1 MTEYKDFFTNVW
13 GELKGQV
20 DIARLNSDGELK
32 NHRFFAWPEQ
42 AEDIYAYVEKYQ
54 DEDVYFTPVL
64 FRAPKRQRVVA
75 GQAQVVYGDAD
86 TFDLDNIL
94 LEPSIIVH
102 TSDGKT
108 HLYWLLSDVQDAQ
121 LCETLSHSVSVAHP
135 KKETGFDDGWSCT
148 KLLRVPGTRNRK
160 YSGEADKGYEVHAEY
175 TGCVY
180 TEEEFSAVYPLVPEY
195 TFEFA
200 PFPEKELMNY
210 AEALGSIKGSLEL
223 ENLLN
228 TPAYEKNGS
237 GSEALYKL
245 YCELF
250 RLGATDEATYV
261 IVERSALNKWKR
273 DGHRNPGEL
282 LWADIQRARAKE
294 STVIEGDEEEYD
306 EDTTI
311 TVAPRPKPKGY
322 DFLTPFEKENLDRT
336 FVDEYLTWAKTKTDA
351 AEQYHI
357 AGAFTILA
365 CVFADFGHAAPK
377 WGDLQLN
384 LWFMVLGSTTL
395 SRKSTTKSL
404 MMKCIEALEAED
416 YNYDLGSKFTAEGL
430 DEALRAGANRSAL
443 LHMDEIQGFMR
454 TVDTKAY
461 MAGIKPELTEVYDG
475 KVTGKLRASGED
487 KDKKRK
493 GARVALNLFTMGIK
507 DQLADYL
514 SIEDFQSGFLTRFVY
529 VIAEAPQRTAES
541 DYVPQ
546 QNSMERNATD
556 PTYNGMIAKLREMR
570 ETWESWSDPNGAT
583 IPVPCTEEAWER
595 WNKFITDALDA
606 AQAQS
611 RSAVLEAAASRLNN
625 SVLKAATLLA
635 MSDGC
640 DEVDLRHMLSAINY
654 CGQWFEHL
662 VEMTNRISDS
672 DWKRQQDKLTAII
685 ESKGGEITWEMAFR
699 QFNADMKYKQFLELV
714 QSMEEA
720 GLLIFQKEKK
730 RRTLILTEVR

>member
-1 MTEYKDFFTNVW
+1 MTEYVDFLKNVW
-13 GELKGQV
+13 GELTGQV
-20 DIARLNSDGELK
+20 DIARMIDGEVR
-32 NHRFFAWPEQ
+32 NHKFFSWPEQ
-42 AEDIYAYVEKYQ
+42 EADIHKYVDRYK

-64 FRAPKRQRVVA
+64 FRAPKRQRVLA
-75 GQAQVVYGDAD
+75 GQCQVVYGDAD
-86 TFDLDNIL
+86 TFNVEDAL

-102 TSDGKT
+102 TSDAKT
-108 HLYWLLSDVQDAQ
+108 HLYWVLSDVTDAQ
-121 LCETLSHSVSVAHP
+121 TCETLSHSVSVAHP
-135 KKETGFDDGWSCT
+135 KKTTGFDDGWSCT
-148 KLLRVPGTRNRK
+148 KLLRVPGTTNLK
-160 YSGEADKGYEVHAEY
+160 YVDENGPYVVNVEY

-180 TEEEFSAVYPLVPEY
+180 TLEEFTAAYPLVPEY
-195 TFEFA
+195 TFDFK
-200 PFPEKELMNY
+200 PFEGVELPTY
-210 AEALGSIKGSLEL
+210 AEALGKIPSSLEL
-223 ENLLN
+223 EQLLS
-228 TPAYEKNGS
+228 TPAYEKNSS
-237 GSEALYKL
+237 GSEALYLL

-250 RLGATDEATYV
+250 RLGASDEVTYV
-261 IVERSALNKWKR
+261 IAERSSLNKWKR
-273 DGHRNPGEL
+273 DKHNNPGEL
-282 LWADIQRARAKE
+282 LWNDIQRARAKE
-294 STVIEGDEEEYD
+294 SVEIEGDVEEDD
-306 EDTTI
+306 EKTII
-311 TVAPRPKPKGY
+311 TVAPKPKSKGF
-322 DFLTPFEKENLDRT
+322 DFLTTLEKENLERT
-336 FVDEYLTWAKTKTDA
+336 FIDEYLTWATAKTDA
-351 AEQYHI
+351 AQQYHI

-365 CVFADFGHAAPK
+365 CVFADFGHAVPK
-377 WGDLQLN
+377 WGALQLN

-404 MMKCIEALEAED
+404 MMKCIEALETEE

-443 LHMDEIQGFMR
+443 LHMDEIQGFMK

-514 SIEDFQSGFLTRFVY
+514 TIEDFQSGFLTRFIY
-529 VIAEAPQRTAES
+529 VNAEAPNRTKES

-546 QNSMERNATD
+546 MTSQERLED
-556 PTYNGMIAKLREMR
+556 PQFRILIDKLKEMR
-570 ETWESWSDPNGAT
+570 EVWETWADPNGAT
-583 IPVPCTEEAWER
+583 IAVPATDEAWER

-611 RSAVLEAAASRLNN
+611 KAAVLEAAASRLNN

-640 DEVDLRHMLSAINY
+640 DEVELRHMLTAINY

-662 VEMTNRISDS
+662 VEMTNRISES
-672 DWKRQQDKLTAII
+672 GFKKQQDKLAAFL
-685 ESKGGEITWEMAFR
+685 ENKGGEATFEQCYR
-699 QFNADMKYKQFLELV
+699 LFNSDMRYKQFIELV

-720 GLLIFQKEKK
+720 GQLIYDSKNKKK
-730 RRTLILTEVR
+730 RTLTLTEVGH